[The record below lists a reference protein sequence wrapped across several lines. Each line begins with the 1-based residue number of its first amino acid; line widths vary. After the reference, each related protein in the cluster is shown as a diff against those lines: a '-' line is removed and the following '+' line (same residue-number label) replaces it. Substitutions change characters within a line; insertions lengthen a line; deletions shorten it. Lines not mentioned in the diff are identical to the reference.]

1 MKKTTKEVLRINTEN
16 LKRFMVM
23 ELKKACPNVAYLR
36 ATDKTPFPYVVF
48 DLEHKKQEAGYLTF
62 IEINIFDNSKSSKIV
77 ESIADGIED
86 ILDDTMFDE
95 ETFTISID
103 LNARNNVDESDKG
116 IQRRRLLFDAEYYD

>member
-1 MKKTTKEVLRINTEN
+1 MLRINTEN
-16 LKRFMVM
+16 LKKFVVR

-48 DLEHKKQEAGYLTF
+48 ELEQKKQETGYLTF
-62 IEINIFDNSKSSKIV
+62 IEINIFDNSKSSKAV
-77 ESIADGIED
+77 EIIADNIED

>member
-1 MKKTTKEVLRINTEN
+1 MLRINTEN
-16 LKRFMVM
+16 LKRFMVR

-36 ATDKTPFPYVVF
+36 ATDKTPFPYAVF
-48 DLEHKKQEAGYLTF
+48 ELEHKKQETGYLTF
-62 IEINIFDNSKSSKIV
+62 IEINIFDNSKSSKAV
-77 ESIADGIED
+77 ELIADNIED

>member
-1 MKKTTKEVLRINTEN
+1 MLRINTEN
-16 LKRFMVM
+16 LKRFMVR

-36 ATDKTPFPYVVF
+36 ATDKTPLPYVVF
-48 DLEHKKQEAGYLTF
+48 ELEHKKQETGYLTF
-62 IEINIFDNSKSSKIV
+62 IEINIFDDSKSSKTV
-77 ESIADGIED
+77 EQLADNIED

-103 LNARNNVDESDKG
+103 LNSRNNVDESDKG